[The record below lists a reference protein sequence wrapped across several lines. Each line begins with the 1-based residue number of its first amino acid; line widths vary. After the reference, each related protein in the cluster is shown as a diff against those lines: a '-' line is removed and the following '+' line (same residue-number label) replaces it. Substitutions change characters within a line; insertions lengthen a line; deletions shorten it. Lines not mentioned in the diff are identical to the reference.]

1 MLYKVN
7 QRKVN
12 FSRAEAKQ
20 ISLNYFQD
28 FVFEI
33 IQNKSQNIPTQV
45 VVHFYSHGVFTK
57 KGDTANGLLCT
68 AGPVEPGKGVKGGN
82 LPPPPSDFGWITCKT
97 CYICLVLSIDPP
109 PLQIFRPSNGSVLYI
124 LLCHNN
130 VHICWCSLVLKWV
143 EHCRKKV
150 LLLLLFFCKIGS
162 QNML

>member
-1 MLYKVN
+1 MNLTLFLLNKVN

-57 KGDTANGLLCT
+57 K
-68 AGPVEPGKGVKGGN
+68 
-82 LPPPPSDFGWITCKT
+82 
-97 CYICLVLSIDPP
+97 
-109 PLQIFRPSNGSVLYI
+109 
-124 LLCHNN
+124 
-130 VHICWCSLVLKWV
+130 
-143 EHCRKKV
+143 
-150 LLLLLFFCKIGS
+150 
-162 QNML
+162 